1 LILLKPKLDVQRKW
15 MVSGGMMVSTSLVVL
30 LLAALAAG
38 RQVEV
43 EDVTARQ
50 LEAAIQTEDILA
62 VFWCKYTGTG
72 GWCCHTVQF
81 PESNEEGYL
90 RKK

>member
-1 LILLKPKLDVQRKW
+1 

-62 VFWCKYTGTG
+62 VFWCKYTGAG
-72 GWCCHTVQF
+72 GDGAVTLYNS
-81 PESNEEGYL
+81 PKAM
-90 RKK
+90 KKEI